1 MRWTTDGTWRYTLFL
16 AEMEAGGFLTMEEYV
31 RRRHNTVVQY
41 IATRSLLDLCDG
53 LERDPGE
60 RVEIQ

>member
-1 MRWTTDGTWRYTLFL
+1 MFL

-41 IATRSLLDLCDG
+41 IATQSLLDLCEG

-60 RVEIQ
+60 RVKIQ